1 MPRKQ
6 RVRVEEDEEDDELPS
21 DLVPSRKI
29 ARKLRKQRLKDEDE
43 DEDDELPSGLLP
55 SSRIARKPRKQM
67 ARGRRATRLHS
78 EGCFN
83 PGLKFARLRGCAGHC
98 RRRAARL

>member
-43 DEDDELPSGLLP
+43 DEDDELP
-55 SSRIARKPRKQM
+55 
-67 ARGRRATRLHS
+67 
-78 EGCFN
+78 
-83 PGLKFARLRGCAGHC
+83 C
-98 RRRAARL
+98 RRHLGSRAGSTRV

>member
-29 ARKLRKQRLKDEDE
+29 ARKLRKQRLKD
-43 DEDDELPSGLLP
+43 
-55 SSRIARKPRKQM
+55 
-67 ARGRRATRLHS
+67 GRTMNTSDHV
-78 EGCFN
+78 
-83 PGLKFARLRGCAGHC
+83 
-98 RRRAARL
+98 RAALECEARAKASGPTFFSSTGTPAP

>member
-6 RVRVEEDEEDDELPS
+6 RVRVEVDEEDDELPS

-43 DEDDELPSGLLP
+43 DEDDELMPYANTTLP
-55 SSRIARKPRKQM
+55 KSITRHANTRSSTLVGETSP
-67 ARGRRATRLHS
+67 
-78 EGCFN
+78 
-83 PGLKFARLRGCAGHC
+83 
-98 RRRAARL
+98 